1 MQHVKRLQADRFE
14 LMPNGEQQRKM
25 RQFAGSAR
33 YVFNRA
39 LAIQNQERE
48 STGRKRSSYAALCWM
63 LTGWRN
69 DPQTAWLAEAPVH
82 TTQQALRNLESAWS
96 RHFESLGKRT
106 LGQIKPE
113 EVVLPPQFK
122 KKHRC
127 RESFRYPDAKQFRIE
142 QNNNRLFL
150 PKLGWLRYRNSRRI
164 QGELA
169 SVTVCRDGE
178 KWFVSIQT
186 KREVEKP
193 VHRSSSMVGIDL
205 GVVRFATLSN
215 GEMVQPCHALQQKQA
230 RLKHYQRMMAR
241 RRKFSQNWRKAK
253 AKVHAVH
260 RNIANIRNDFL
271 HQTTTAISK
280 NHAVVVIED
289 LKVRNMS
296 KSAAGTKENPGSKVK
311 QKSGLNRTILDQAW
325 GEWRRQLEYK
335 QQWRG
340 GRVLA
345 VPPHGTSQQCPLCGH
360 MSPCNRRTQALFL
373 CQSCG
378 HAANADDVSSMN
390 ILSRGIEV
398 FWEEGQDTVHAWRRV
413 GNHSPDRL

>member
-48 STGRKRSSYAALCWM
+48 STGRKRSGYAALCRM
-63 LTGWRN
+63 LTAWRN
-69 DPQTAWLAEAPVH
+69 DPPAAWLAEAPVH

-96 RHFESLGKRT
+96 RHSESLGKRT
-106 LGQIKPE
+106 LGQIKPQ

-186 KREVEKP
+186 EREVEKP

-230 RLKHYQRMMAR
+230 RLKRYQRMMAR

-260 RNIANIRNDFL
+260 RNIANIRKDFL

-311 QKSGLNRTILDQAW
+311 QKSGLNRTILDQASGVQTAMAGRPGAGRSAARHQPAMPALRSYVAVQPQDPGAVSVSELW
-325 GEWRRQLEYK
+325 SCGQRRRCFLDEYSFPGH
-335 QQWRG
+335 RGVLG
-340 GRVLA
+340 GRA
-345 VPPHGTSQQCPLCGH
+345 GHGARL
-360 MSPCNRRTQALFL
+360 
-373 CQSCG
+373 
-378 HAANADDVSSMN
+378 
-390 ILSRGIEV
+390 
-398 FWEEGQDTVHAWRRV
+398 RRV